1 MPEIV
6 YNVSKLLKYMSG
18 NQGLS
23 KKIIHYNKNNLNED
37 VVEVLS
43 SSIDDSTSMG
53 YVSRNLM
60 LPNKKN
66 IKIFEDKEG
75 ILVSRNGNA
84 GILTYLPKGKYT
96 MNDHAYILYLKEEFI
111 NHIDTYWLSLV
122 LQKESLKFLS
132 ITEGNKTWN
141 ITKFMKE
148 GRVII
153 PTKDDG
159 TYDIEKQ
166 KEIAVKYKD
175 IENKKNNLLKKIGYL
190 SKVKIKINKEE
201 KINYKSIKISDLCN
215 PVNGNS
221 DYTKEYCIKHKGNI
235 PVYSGN
241 TVGIFSYVN
250 KADYNG
256 KYLTWA
262 KDGLAGYIMI
272 HNGPFCITGHR
283 GILIFN
289 KDIKNIDLNYIK
301 LILEPIFRAS
311 VKGRVGINGKNE
323 YTTLNQTMIRS
334 IKEEIKIP
342 VDSKGV
348 FDIDKQKEIAQ
359 KIAAIESIKQ
369 DLYNKVLSL
378 VNIYIA

>member
-175 IENKKNNLLKKIGYL
+175 IKNKKEILLNKMNQLKKSKIML
-190 SKVKIKINKEE
+190 SNSSNSMLELDLNKL
-201 KINYKSIKISDLCN
+201 ITHQNGKSS
-215 PVNGNS
+215 
-221 DYTKEYCIKHKGNI
+221 YTKEYCNTHKGLC
-235 PVYSGN
+235 PVYSAN
-241 TVGIFSYVN
+241 N
-250 KADYNG
+250 KTPLGYMDTADYSG
-256 KYLTWA
+256 DYLTYS
-262 KDGLAGYIMI
+262 KNGCAGYITLI
-272 HNGPFCITGHR
+272 SGDFSVNGDRCVIKLNG
-283 GILIFN
+283 GY
-289 KDIKNIDLNYIK
+289 KNIDLLYLK
-301 LILEPIFRAS
+301 YLLEPIFRGNI
-311 VKGRVGINGKNE
+311 KGRIGILGKNE
-323 YTTLNQTMIRS
+323 YTKINSNMIKRLN
-334 IKEEIKIP
+334 IKIP
-342 VDSKGV
+342 IPVKENGE
-348 FDIDKQKEIAQ
+348 FDIAKQKEIAQ
-359 KIAAIESIKQ
+359 KIATIESIKQ

-378 VNIYIA
+378 INIHIA

>member
-166 KEIAVKYKD
+166 KEISLKYMD
-175 IENKKNNLLKKIGYL
+175 IKNKKERLLNRIEYLKKAEINITHNLSNFVYL
-190 SKVKIKINKEE
+190 EFNKMFKLERGRIISKSFIQN
-201 KINYKSIKISDLCN
+201 N
-215 PVNGNS
+215 
-221 DYTKEYCIKHKGNI
+221 KGNN
-235 PVYSGN
+235 PVYSTQKDIFGYINSYMREGN
-241 TVGIFSYVN
+241 FLLWNT
-250 KADYNG
+250 
-256 KYLTWA
+256 
-262 KDGLAGYIMI
+262 DGLAGYMKITNGKFSYTNIVGIMM
-272 HNGPFCITGHR
+272 PT
-283 GILIFN
+283 
-289 KDIKNIDLNYIK
+289 NYYNMKQINLEYLK
-301 LILEPIFRAS
+301 YYIEPIFRKNR
-311 VKGRVGINGKNE
+311 KGRLGVNGKNE
-323 YTTLNQTMIRS
+323 YTKLNSTMIKKINIEIPIP
-334 IKEEIKIP
+334 IKENGDYDLE
-342 VDSKGV
+342 
-348 FDIDKQKEIAQ
+348 KQKEIAQ
-359 KIAAIESIKQ
+359 KIATIESIKQ
-369 DLYNKVLSL
+369 DLYNKALSL
-378 VNIYIA
+378 VNIQIV